1 MLHITSCNETLGRFS
16 ELQISWGAFRA
27 SVHHQAFL
35 QRLPGTGSP
44 LHTACTPLQN
54 RAGSAGAHRLAHF
67 SIRLRCRTSIHLH
80 GALER
85 PQAPRMRHA
94 DVSNTSLQ
102 KSIANCSTHGDR
114 GVSRWQSG
122 NHSILLNLARTI
134 GSASTRAGPAIL

>member
-1 MLHITSCNETLGRFS
+1 MLHITSCNEILGRFS

-44 LHTACTPLQN
+44 LHTALQN

-67 SIRLRCRTSIHLH
+67 SIRLWRRTSIHLH

-102 KSIANCSTHGDR
+102 KSIANLFSSWGQRH
-114 GVSRWQSG
+114 GVSRWQSS